1 MDPQQ
6 GPSPLRHDRW
16 VPDTAESPFDASLAD
31 ELPPGSRPS
40 RRSLV
45 LSASMVVTAV
55 LLALLLV
62 RPAPYAVDSPGP
74 TKDVLGTFGG
84 KPLISIKGAKTFDS
98 SGQLRLVT
106 VSGTGGPGFPS
117 TVLTVLQGWFSRWS
131 LVQPVE
137 TVYPPEATQKEINQ
151 ENQAQMTSS
160 QENATVA
167 ALTELGYEVPAKLT
181 IAGTSP
187 GTDAVG
193 KLKKGD
199 VITAIDGTAVP
210 DYKTLT
216 DLLRAVQPG
225 STITVSVTRGGAPID
240 VQISTGKRPDGS
252 AQIGVL
258 IDPTFHPPVDVKIS
272 IENIGGPSAGTMFA
286 LGIIDRL
293 TPQDEANGQ
302 VIAGTGT
309 IDASGTVGAIGGIRQ
324 KMEGAQRDGARW
336 FLAPKPNCNEVVGH
350 VPPGIRVV
358 EVSTL
363 HDAREAVT
371 EIGEGKGSSLPT
383 CS

>member
-1 MDPQQ
+1 M
-6 GPSPLRHDRW
+6 L
-16 VPDTAESPFDASLAD
+16 
-31 ELPPGSRPS
+31 
-40 RRSLV
+40 
-45 LSASMVVTAV
+45 VTAV

-74 TKDVLGTFGG
+74 TRDVLGKYDG
-84 KPLISIKGAKTFDS
+84 KALISITGAKTFDS
-98 SGQLRLVT
+98 TGQLRLVT

-117 TVLTVLQGWFSRWS
+117 TVFTVLQGWLSRWS

-137 TVYPPEATQKEINQ
+137 AVYPPDTTQKQIDQ

-160 QENATVA
+160 QESATVA
-167 ALTELGYEVPAKLT
+167 ALTELGYEVPATLT

-199 VITAIDGTAVP
+199 VITAIDGTAIP
-210 DYKTLT
+210 DYQTLTKTLA
-216 DLLRAVQPG
+216 AVKPG
-225 STITVSVTRGGAPID
+225 STITVSVTRDGAPTD
-240 VQISTGKRPDGS
+240 VPITTGKRPDGS

-258 IDPTFHPPVDVKIS
+258 IDPKFDPPIDVKIS

-309 IDASGTVGAIGGIRQ
+309 IDASGDVGAIGGIRQ
-324 KMEGAQRDGARW
+324 KMEGARRDGARW
-336 FLAPKPNCNEVVGH
+336 FLAPKSNCNEVVGH
-350 VPPGIRVV
+350 VPAGIRVV

-363 HDAREAVT
+363 HEAREAVT
-371 EIGEGKGSSLPT
+371 EIGDGKGASLPT